1 MNDASPG
8 LRGRHKLSPTVKL
21 SLMTYEAFIQQIISA
36 LELPFELEDVEQV
49 DANCGTAWIILK
61 NGKVYALHLIG
72 CEPEEQE

>member
-1 MNDASPG
+1 
-8 LRGRHKLSPTVKL
+8 
-21 SLMTYEAFIQQIISA
+21 MTYEAFIQQIISA
-36 LELPFELEDVEQV
+36 LELPFELEEVENV